1 MASITITE
9 TGVTL
14 QVKMDRDEL
23 GNDFVHVTAVSIVD
37 SEFSDGRVLRD
48 LNLTPALTAPQLATV
63 KSVLDFV
70 EAQVKTL
77 WDIV

>member
-23 GNDFVHVTAVSIVD
+23 GNDFVHATAVSITD
-37 SEFSDGRVLRD
+37 SEFSDGRVIRD
-48 LNLTPALTAPQLATV
+48 YDLTPTLTAPQLATV